1 MCRSALALLALFAGV
16 ATASRV
22 KSQENPIRKIV
33 RLMQDMSAEIETEK
47 KKEEELFEKFMCIC
61 NEYPSELSESIA
73 AATTAISG
81 YTSKIEEE
89 TALKSKLAE
98 ELKTHAVDKDTA
110 EKDLAKATTLREKEV
125 DEYDSSVAD
134 LTGSIGQLASAIPA
148 LEAGAS
154 ASALLQGDNTN
165 HLKNIVE
172 VSNVLTDF
180 DKKQVL
186 AFLSAGTDTSAD
198 SLDAASS
205 AGSGEVLGILKQMKD
220 DMEKNLEEAK
230 NGEAVASAGFADLK
244 GAKDQEIELAA
255 ESIEAKEKKT
265 GELSVSIAQSQDALE
280 DATEDKDDST
290 KMLNTLLKTC
300 DSKKLEWQ
308 ARLKSRTD
316 EIAAIS
322 EAVTILND
330 DDALDV
336 FKKAVPASL
345 VEEPASGFL
354 QTKHSEGSM
363 LKFQK
368 ALDIIKQANKA
379 HHDVHFSFL
388 LSKMTTKLNSKQGPD
403 FGAVSKMIDEMVAV
417 LTNEQAEDSKKKEW
431 CTTELAK
438 AEKELATTQEK
449 MDANTATISQIED
462 EMASLADDIK
472 ALSASIADL
481 DKAVFEATADRKAA
495 HAEYVESLSLTE
507 AAVGLIGKAKNRLMK
522 FYNPSVY
529 KAPPKKEAT
538 MEEKIIAS
546 YGGFVQIH
554 RHASTK
560 RQMPDI
566 PELPEKK
573 ASNSGGVVALMDT
586 IVLDLEKDKATAEA
600 DEKNAQKEYVALMS
614 ESQTTREADSKS
626 LVNKKAASAE
636 RESALVKAK
645 EEKTVTFEELNNA
658 HTFLA
663 DLHSSCD
670 FVVQNFA
677 MREEA
682 RTTELESLKSAKAV
696 LAGASL

>member
-1 MCRSALALLALFAGV
+1 MVRLAVVLFALLVGV
-16 ATASRV
+16 ATSARV
-22 KSQENPIRKIV
+22 KSQENPIRKVV

-47 KKEEELFEKFMCIC
+47 KKEQELFEKFMCIC
-61 NEYPSELSESIA
+61 NEYPSELQTSIA
-73 AATTAISG
+73 AAGQAIAG

-89 TALKSKLAE
+89 TALKGKLAE
-98 ELKTHAVDKDTA
+98 ELKTHAMDKDAA

-125 DEYDSSVAD
+125 TEYDSSVAD
-134 LTGSIGQLASAIPA
+134 LKGSIGQLDSAIPA

-154 ASALLQGDNTN
+154 ASALLQSEGSN

-186 AFLSAGTDTSAD
+186 AFLD
-198 SLDAASS
+198 SGNDASASS
-205 AGSGEVLGILKQMKD
+205 LSYSPGSGEVLGILKQMKD
-220 DMEKNLEEAK
+220 DMAKSLEEAENSEK
-230 NGEAVASAGFADLK
+230 VAGAGFADLK
-244 GAKDQEIELAA
+244 SAKDSEIELAA
-255 ESIEAKEKKT
+255 ESIEAKEKKS
-265 GELSVSIAQSQDALE
+265 GELAVSIAQSQDALE
-280 DATEDKDDST
+280 DTTEDKADSS
-290 KMLNTLLKTC
+290 KMLKTLLDTC

-308 ARLKSRTD
+308 ARLKSRDD

-336 FKKAVPASL
+336 FKKAVPAAL
-345 VEEPASGFL
+345 VDNSAGFL
-354 QTKHSEGSM
+354 QTRHSEGSM
-363 LKFQK
+363 LKLEK
-368 ALDIIKQANKA
+368 ALDILKQANKK
-379 HHDVHFSFL
+379 HHDVHLSFL
-388 LSKMTTKLNSKQGPD
+388 LQKMTSKLNSKQGPD
-403 FGAVSKMIDEMVAV
+403 FGAVSKMIDEMVTV
-417 LTNEQAEDSKKKEW
+417 LTNEQAEDAKKKEW
-431 CTTELAK
+431 CTAELTKAETELAAK
-438 AEKELATTQEK
+438 QEK
-449 MDANTATISQIED
+449 MDQTTAAIAQVED
-462 EMASLADDIK
+462 EIAGLADDIK
-472 ALSASIADL
+472 ALGESIAGL

-495 HAEYVESLSLTE
+495 HAEYVESIQLGE

-522 FYNPSVY
+522 FYNPTVY

-546 YGGFVQIH
+546 YGSFIQ
-554 RHASTK
+554 RHNAKNSK

-566 PELPEKK
+566 PELPAYEKK
-573 ASNSGGVVALMDT
+573 NSGGVVALMDK

-600 DEKNAQKEYVALMS
+600 DEKNAQKDYVELMS

-626 LVNKKAASAE
+626 LVNKKSAKAE
-636 RESALVKAK
+636 RESALVTAK
-645 EEKTVTFEELNNA
+645 EGKAVTFEELSNA
-658 HTFLA
+658 NTFLA

-677 MREEA
+677 MREQA
-682 RTTELESLKSAKAV
+682 RGTELESLKSAKAV